1 MVPVLSV
8 VPVVLVRRY
17 LANETKMIKLLR
29 EFGATGETSVVMLDE
44 IEESE
49 LAAAAAAGAGA
60 GAGGQKRGKGAFGEE
75 MAFMREDVG
84 QHDDGE
90 GEGGGGDEPEPVG
103 DDPDKIISL

>member
-1 MVPVLSV
+1 MVDV
-8 VPVVLVRRY
+8 
-17 LANETKMIKLLR
+17 
-29 EFGATGETSVVMLDE
+29 
-44 IEESE
+44 
-49 LAAAAAAGAGA
+49 
-60 GAGGQKRGKGAFGEE
+60 EE